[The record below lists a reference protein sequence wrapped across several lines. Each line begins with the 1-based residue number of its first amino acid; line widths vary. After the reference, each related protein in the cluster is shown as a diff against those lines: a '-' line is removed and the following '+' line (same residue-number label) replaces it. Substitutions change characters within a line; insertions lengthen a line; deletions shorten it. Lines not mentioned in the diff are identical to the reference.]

1 MSSTISQAAVNAL
14 RALSPQDFQVFG
26 NGYIGYVRS
35 VQIEG
40 KSSFA
45 LYGADGKLLALNDT
59 ADLAA
64 LVARHNGLEPMTV
77 H

>member
-1 MSSTISQAAVNAL
+1 MTTTSQDTANAL

-26 NGYIGYVRS
+26 TGYISYVRPGH
-35 VQIEG
+35 VED
-40 KSSFA
+40 KDVYA
-45 LYGADGKLLALNDT
+45 LYGADGRLLALNDT